1 MPPRNN
7 SNSVAHSLVFH
18 KNSIERKV
26 KLFCSNTHEHENDD
40 DDNDD
45 DGGESENVGSTRS
58 IHLSMKAIYANL

>member
-18 KNSIERKV
+18 KNSIKRKV